1 MIQRYTAY
9 GFQGAVEKGCMHST
23 DVSVRKG
30 ESLMF
35 RVQNKRCNDLVA
47 YRPSAIKLV
56 NSLGPCTL
64 LLFIRGEHGSVVP
77 FILRIIS

>member
-1 MIQRYTAY
+1 MQS
-9 GFQGAVEKGCMHST
+9 ST
-23 DVSVRKG
+23 DVRKG

-35 RVQNKRCNDLVA
+35 LVQNKRCNNLVA
-47 YRPSAIKLV
+47 YYRSSAIKLV
-56 NSLGPCTL
+56 NSSDPCTL